1 MRFPFSFFYCVLL
14 HWLASAHFSASSAWA
29 LQPARPLALAPR
41 MSEPRPSLHD
51 LISRR
56 TPGAWV
62 TRLLIAANL
71 LVFAALLFAG
81 AGLWHSSS
89 AVQFA
94 WGAGFGPATKDGE
107 WWRLG
112 SAMFLHFGVL
122 HLGMNMWALWDGGQ
136 LAERMYGPARFAA
149 LYVVSGLTGNLVS
162 LITQGDR
169 AVSGGASGAVFGVFG
184 ALLVFL
190 WGERRQLHASG
201 FRWLFWGVAGFSV
214 ANILFGFVVPGI
226 DNAAHIG
233 GFLTGMLGGM
243 VFARPLDAGRAVPLR
258 NRLLPGGAWLLAT
271 AYLATHVP
279 APVYRWSEEVQV
291 RQEISQFLRQ
301 EAAITSAWRGILEEG
316 KRRGTSFDEL
326 AGRVDAVVAE
336 HYEQSFEQLSKVHPS
351 PGLPSAAALETLRN
365 YAETRR
371 NASRALA
378 EGLRAKDAHQIRE
391 AMDQARRAGQ
401 QLQQGG
407 RPGSA
412 AGAR

>member
-1 MRFPFSFFYCVLL
+1 
-14 HWLASAHFSASSAWA
+14 
-29 LQPARPLALAPR
+29 
-41 MSEPRPSLHD
+41 MSEPRLSLHD

-56 TPGAWV
+56 SSRPWV
-62 TRLLIAANL
+62 TRVLIGANL

-94 WGAGFGPATKDGE
+94 WGASFGPATKDGE

-112 SAMFLHFGVL
+112 SAMFLHFGIL
-122 HLGMNMWALWDGGQ
+122 HLGMNMWALWDGGR
-136 LAERMYGPARFAA
+136 LVERMYGHARFAV
-149 LYVVSGLTGNLVS
+149 LYVVSGLTGNLLS

-190 WGERRQLHASG
+190 WGERRQLHPSE
-201 FRWLFWGVAGFSV
+201 FRWLFWGATGFSV
-214 ANILFGFVVPGI
+214 ANIAFGFVVPGI

-233 GFLTGMLGGM
+233 GFLTGILGGM
-243 VFARPLDAGRAVPLR
+243 AFARPLDAGRVVPAR
-258 NRLLPGGAWLLAT
+258 NRLLPAGVYLLAT

-279 APVYRWSEEVQV
+279 APSYRWRDEAQL
-291 RQEISQFLRQ
+291 RQEISQFLR
-301 EAAITSAWRGILEEG
+301 EDAAITSAWRGILEEG
-316 KRRGTSFDEL
+316 TRRGTSFDDL
-326 AGRVDAVVAE
+326 AGRLDTVVAD

-365 YAETRR
+365 YAEVRR

-378 EGLRAKDAHQIRE
+378 EGLRAKDARQIRE
-391 AMDQARRAGQ
+391 AMEQARRAGQ

-407 RPGSA
+407 SAGSA
-412 AGAR
+412 AGR